1 MLLLWIGNLHW
12 SYTYNLSV
20 RQTCLHSFS
29 GAIGIAYKVDR
40 TTFVCDNF
48 LGIFFFKSLI
58 TCPLSMHF
66 TKTFQYISRLS
77 STLSSLSFGTW
88 KCKQLID
95 QNLTPVSSAVC
106 LRVCVGMHHSSFF
119 FNQLPYIPILN
130 WICFIRIIHNLSSPY
145 ATMNWNAYSDSEIAF
160 DIWS

>member
-1 MLLLWIGNLHW
+1 MEIHGLGTLHDKIVPDNW
-12 SYTYNLSV
+12 NWKYPKYPTIHLAHLPKS
-20 RQTCLHSFS
+20 
-29 GAIGIAYKVDR
+29 A
-40 TTFVCDNF
+40 NF
-48 LGIFFFKSLI
+48 LGYFWKKSLI

-66 TKTFQYISRLS
+66 TIPFQYISRLS

-106 LRVCVGMHHSSFF
+106 LRVCVGMHHSSLF

-130 WICFIRIIHNLSSPY
+130 WVCFIRITHNLSSPY

-160 DIWS
+160 DIWSLKSAHLH